1 MARPIPTPDVQFCDP
16 KTGLITQPWFE
27 YFKSRDRGA
36 PGAGG
41 GSNVSAWF
49 YGTLDP
55 AVPADAL
62 VLNKLGVNDDFYI
75 RLSGS
80 SVVGIFVKQNG
91 AWV

>member
-36 PGAGG
+36 PGTGG

-49 YGTLDP
+49 YGTG
-55 AVPADAL
+55 VPS
-62 VLNKLGVNDDFYI
+62 NSLGIDGDFYI
-75 RLSGS
+75 QISGTTGE
-80 SVVGIFVKQNG
+80 VIAFRVKTNG